1 MLHRRFGT
9 GGEVGKTGEGDVAA
23 IIPERNGRQKMSR
36 RILSTYLGKLHKLSN
51 NPRTISDGSF
61 TMLMESLLRKDGEGK
76 GDIEMLRANPIVV
89 WMVPSELPAERKDW
103 PWEGQEGKLVVLSG
117 NQRYDALVE
126 MGYEKI
132 PDEWLAVGKYSDGNW
147 WSPEHA
153 ERFILLANSPE
164 GVSGET
170 DYDKLVAKF
179 NAECLKAVG
188 MDFAQTPI
196 DFQEKMAKPVE
207 DEVDEGEHGEQDQ
220 ELTDFIKRR
229 EDSRGMTDE
238 MFDVGFYTVTV
249 FETYNQKVEYLN
261 FLKEKYGIE
270 ANREVFVNGFKMAE
284 ALGKKIEYSGL
295 KFPRRKPI
303 AALQEMAMDGTEYG
317 WETNGSRTEEGEE
330 VSDSDE
336 PDDDFNQ
343 GIPA

>member
-1 MLHRRFGT
+1 M
-9 GGEVGKTGEGDVAA
+9 A
-23 IIPERNGRQKMSR
+23 R

-51 NPRTISDGSF
+51 NPRVISDGAF
-61 TMLMESLLRKDGEGK
+61 TMLMESMLRKDGEGK

-89 WMVPSELPAERKDW
+89 WMVPSELPEGRGDW

-179 NAECLKAVG
+179 DAECLKAVG
-188 MDFAQTPI
+188 MDFAQTPL
-196 DFQEKMAKPVE
+196 DFQEKMAEPVE
-207 DEVDEGEHGEQDQ
+207 DEVEQGEHGEQDQ
-220 ELTDFIKRR
+220 ELTDFIRRR

-238 MFDVGFYTVTV
+238 MFDMGFYTVV
-249 FETYNQKVEYLN
+249 FFETHDQKMEYLK
-261 FLKEKYGIE
+261 FLKEKYGLDSDRDI
-270 ANREVFVNGFKMAE
+270 FISGFKMAE
-284 ALGKKIEYSGL
+284 ALGKKIEFSGL
-295 KFPRRKPI
+295 KFPKRKPSQ
-303 AALQEMAMDGTEYG
+303 ALQEMAMDGTADG
-317 WETNGSRTEEGEE
+317 WEVGSDNMPEAASAEEDEEPEDIDGGNGIDEMLDGEK
-330 VSDSDE
+330 
-336 PDDDFNQ
+336 
-343 GIPA
+343 